1 MHPFHCLD
9 IDYRPIDDLAQT
21 DRLSRTANRKLEIE
35 EQDIYLRHRAHYP
48 FEQKQPGFQQ
58 DGGREAANGPYSTS
72 TTAEYSSGTS
82 KGGLLGLIEEA
93 LETLPQDI
101 VLAVFFD
108 KLETDEQFSQLIHS
122 FSEPEFHQLISNFRV
137 SVENFIGSLGKLH

>member
-1 MHPFHCLD
+1 MSLD

-21 DRLSRTANRKLEIE
+21 DSLSKAGNRKLEIE

-48 FEQKQPGFQQ
+48 FEQKQQFQQ
-58 DGGREAANGPYSTS
+58 ERGREAATGPYSTS
-72 TTAEYSSGTS
+72 TTEYSSGTS

-122 FSEPEFHQLISNFRV
+122 FSQPEFHQLINNFNV
-137 SVENFIGSLGKLH
+137 SMDNFIENAENSN